1 MPSRQAT
8 PTAERTVT
16 PGPSPSRVW
25 VAVAVIE
32 VCIGAAAVLL
42 DVLVPTLVIL
52 ALMTVSL
59 LIRREPLRSLGL
71 HRFPEAWRTAAQI
84 LALTV
89 AWTVLQLALVMP
101 LLEHSTGERQ
111 DLTDFAD
118 LKGNAAMLG
127 ILLLVSW
134 TIAALGE
141 ELAYRGFLF
150 TRITD
155 IVGTTQLGVVLAVV
169 VTSALFGLAH
179 TEQGLIGVVVT
190 FLDAIFFCLLRL
202 HYRTLWASV
211 LAHGFNN
218 TIGLTAFF
226 LVGPIYGL
234 W

>member
-1 MPSRQAT
+1 MPSRQTT
-8 PTAERTVT
+8 PTAERTVAS
-16 PGPSPSRVW
+16 GRSPSRVW
-25 VAVAVIE
+25 VVVAALE

-42 DVLVPTLVIL
+42 DVFVPTLVIL
-52 ALMTVSL
+52 VLMTVSL
-59 LIRREPLRSLGL
+59 LIRREPMRSIGL
-71 HRFPEAWRTAAQI
+71 HRLPEAWRSAAQV
-84 LALTV
+84 LALTC

-111 DLTDFAD
+111 DLNDFAD

-127 ILLLVSW
+127 ILLLISW
-134 TIAALGE
+134 TIAAIGE
-141 ELAYRGFLF
+141 EFAYRGYLF

-155 IVGTTQLGVVLAVV
+155 FAGSTQLGVVLAVV

-179 TEQGLIGVVVT
+179 TEQGIIGVVVT
-190 FLDAIFFCLLRL
+190 FLDAIFFCLMRL

>member
-1 MPSRQAT
+1 MPSRHVAAT
-8 PTAERTVT
+8 VERTIA
-16 PGPSPSRVW
+16 PSRSSRAVW
-25 VAVAVIE
+25 VAIAVLEIC
-32 VCIGAAAVLL
+32 VGATAVLL
-42 DVLVPTLVIL
+42 DVVVPTFVIL
-52 ALMTVSL
+52 VLMAVSL
-59 LIRREPLRSLGL
+59 LIRHDNLQSLGL
-71 HRFPEAWRTAAQI
+71 HRLPDAWRSAAQI

-101 LLEHSTGERQ
+101 LLEHATGTQQ

-127 ILLLVSW
+127 MLLLVSW
-134 TIAALGE
+134 TIAAVGE
-141 ELAYRGFLF
+141 ELAYRGYLF

-155 IVGTTQLGVVLAVV
+155 IAGSTRFGVVLAVV

-179 TEQGLIGVVVT
+179 TEQGVIGVAVT